1 MIQFSHYKPNNPR
14 TKIRPRRLRKSY
26 KNQLMMSEWL
36 VEVPEDLAAKWLM
49 ILCPEG
55 RRNLVIAA
63 HGSTKVFSKSGK
75 QMKSFPSNLPGGNRQ
90 QRKKVAYTILDCIYS
105 EAAGTFYILDMMVWD
120 GFQYYD
126 CETDFRL
133 AWLTSKIMEN
143 PELAVKSRLNP
154 YCFRSLPFYPCS
166 QESIQEALN
175 SPMPFPDQLDGLLIY
190 HKEVVTIS
198 TLPCLDNYHRFT
210 ICPGEPHWLVG

>member
-1 MIQFSHYKPNNPR
+1 
-14 TKIRPRRLRKSY
+14 
-26 KNQLMMSEWL
+26 MSEWL
-36 VEVPEDLAAKWLM
+36 VEVPEDLVDKWLL

-63 HGSTKVFSKSGK
+63 NGSTKVFSKSGK
-75 QMKSFPSNLPGGNRQ
+75 MMKSFPSNLPGGNRQ
-90 QRKKVAYTILDCIYS
+90 QRKKVSYTILDCIYS

-133 AWLTSKIMEN
+133 AWLGTKIMEN

-166 QESIQEALN
+166 QESIKAALN

-190 HKEVVTIS
+190 HKEVWW
-198 TLPCLDNYHRFT
+198 FQ
-210 ICPGEPHWLVG
+210 